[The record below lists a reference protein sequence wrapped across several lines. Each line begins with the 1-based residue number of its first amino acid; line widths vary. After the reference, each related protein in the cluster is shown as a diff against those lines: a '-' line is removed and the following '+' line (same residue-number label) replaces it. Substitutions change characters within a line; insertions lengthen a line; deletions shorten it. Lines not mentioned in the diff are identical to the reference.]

1 MAQTTPELRPAVRSS
16 RRPAA
21 APEQPP
27 VQAQLEGTRLETI
40 PATLAGMPFRVLVV
54 DDNAQVRSAVTR
66 FLRLHAF
73 HVEVAADGVAAL
85 AELEREPADFIL
97 LDVDMP
103 RMNGFEVCR
112 KIKSHPTHMLT
123 PVIMLTA
130 LDSSED
136 RVRGAEA
143 GCDGYLAKPVAPAEL
158 VARVKAGVRNREM
171 VLQAI
176 RIATVGTASAIQQ
189 RKQQVAV
196 A

>member
-1 MAQTTPELRPAVRSS
+1 MERTTVELRPAIHLG
-16 RRPAA
+16 RRNAQQAASVAA
-21 APEQPP
+21 APRDPSAR
-27 VQAQLEGTRLETI
+27 VY
-40 PATLAGMPFRVLVV
+40 RVLVV

-73 HVEVAADGVAAL
+73 HVEVAADGRAAL
-85 AELEREPADFIL
+85 NELAQHPADFVL

-103 RMNGFEVCR
+103 GMNGFEVCR
-112 KIKSHPTHMLT
+112 RIKSDPANAMT

-143 GCDGYLAKPVAPAEL
+143 GADGYLAKPVAPAEL
-158 VARVKAGVRNREM
+158 VARVKAGVKQREL

-176 RIATVGTASAIQQ
+176 RVATAAAA
-189 RKQQVAV
+189 QVAPMPV
-196 A
+196 QPPVQA

>member
-1 MAQTTPELRPAVRSS
+1 MSNPTIELRPALTPA
-16 RRPAA
+16 RRGANPAPSPAPAA
-21 APEQPP
+21 AP
-27 VQAQLEGTRLETI
+27 QA
-40 PATLAGMPFRVLVV
+40 AGAHVWRVLVV

-73 HVEVAADGVAAL
+73 HVEVASDGRAAL
-85 AELEREPADFIL
+85 AELAQRPADFVL

-103 RMNGFEVCR
+103 GMNGFEVCR
-112 KIKSHPTHMLT
+112 RIKADPANAFT

-143 GCDGYLAKPVAPAEL
+143 GADGYLAKPVAPAEL
-158 VARVKAGVRNREM
+158 VARVKAGVKQREL

-176 RIATVGTASAIQQ
+176 RIATAAAAPRVQPPVQQ
-189 RKQQVAV
+189 AV
-196 A
+196 AI

>member
-1 MAQTTPELRPAVRSS
+1 MSAPIELRPALTPAR
-16 RRPAA
+16 RAAARPAVPVPP
-21 APEQPP
+21 APEK
-27 VQAQLEGTRLETI
+27 AW
-40 PATLAGMPFRVLVV
+40 RVLVV

-73 HVEVAADGVAAL
+73 HVEVASDGRSAL
-85 AELEREPADFIL
+85 NELAQRPADFVL

-103 RMNGFEVCR
+103 GMNGFEVCR
-112 KIKSHPTHMLT
+112 RIKANPANAFT

-143 GCDGYLAKPVAPAEL
+143 GADGYLAKPVPPAEL
-158 VARVKAGVRNREM
+158 VARVKAGLRQREL

-176 RIATVGTASAIQQ
+176 QVATAAAARTVMPPV
-189 RKQQVAV
+189 QVAV
-196 A
+196 